1 MDWLGSLI
9 GGIFGLGSS
18 GVNALAQQSANKTN
32 MRIAQMNNEYNYR
45 MFQEQQQYNREM
57 YEKQWQDQ
65 TGFAQRMWAMNNE
78 YNSAASQR
86 ARLEEAGLNPYLMM
100 NGGSAGTASATSAS
114 GPGVNGVN
122 PPTAEHVQVQ
132 PVQYDLSTAAG
143 FLSQALEL
151 NSQQSVRDSQAAK
164 NTAEAEQVHIENQYK
179 AAELASNIMYNMEN
193 TKSVKAK
200 RQYQELLTRLQ
211 NATFSSDVQIKART
225 ADNLKTLGQLQNAKS
240 VLTTVQTQLIKE
252 QMRWVA
258 PKAQAEITA
267 LLSSGEL
274 SRAQAK
280 KSVQDIIESE
290 ARTAGIRISNEQ
302 SRAVAGHIVTKAF
315 YDAVSSE
322 KEAELKGQRKSFSAS
337 GNVNVGVPGVSIGA
351 GGSYSESRY

>member
-1 MDWLGSLI
+1 MSWLGSLI

-18 GVNALAQQSANKTN
+18 GVNASAQESANKTN

-100 NGGSAGTASATSAS
+100 NGGSAGTASTTSAS

-122 PPTAEHVQVQ
+122 PPSAEHVQVQ
-132 PVQYDLSTAAG
+132 PVRYDLSTAAG

-225 ADNLKTLGQLQNAKS
+225 ADNLKTLGQLQNAQS

-258 PKAQAEITA
+258 PKAQAEITS

-274 SRAQAK
+274 SRAQAR

-290 ARTAGIRISNEQ
+290 ARTAGIKISND
-302 SRAVAGHIVTKAF
+302 VAKRTADNIVSKT
-315 YDAVSSE
+315 YW
-322 KEAELKGQRKSFSAS
+322 EAD
-337 GNVNVGVPGVSIGA
+337 
-351 GGSYSESRY
+351 ESRSKAGIAGNEAYHGIFGDLGKKVGLRSLLDLFGIPTQ